1 MKVQLH
7 LFYWLFGIL
16 LSSSTEPLP
25 TLETQLFKN
34 GEGGYNCYRIP
45 AIIKTHKGILLA
57 FAEGRKTSCNDF
69 GDVDIL
75 LKISEDGGHNWT
87 EKKVVAEFGGLQ
99 AGNPAPVEDLF
110 DARFPEGRIFLFY
123 NTGDV
128 SEHEMRLGKGTRNVH
143 FITSND
149 QGKTWSKPTTISNQV
164 HFNSTTSQA
173 EKDWRTHAT
182 TPGHALQLTHA
193 PYRGRI
199 YVPANHSQGDPQEG
213 FNEYRAY
220 GFYTDNHGK
229 DFAVS
234 PDLNTPSSN
243 EAIGVELEDG
253 TLMLN
258 VREQNG
264 VSKERIIALS
274 TSGGEQW
281 DTEYFDSELITPVCQ
296 SSVLLFKGKQANALL
311 YSGPNSRNQRE
322 KMTVKASFDKGQSW
336 SLKKEVYAG
345 TAAYSDL
352 VQVDVDTIGL
362 LYERDR
368 DGIYFSLIPFATL
381 QPSDG
386 K

>member
-1 MKVQLH
+1 
-7 LFYWLFGIL
+7 
-16 LSSSTEPLP
+16 
-25 TLETQLFKN
+25 
-34 GEGGYNCYRIP
+34 
-45 AIIKTHKGILLA
+45 
-57 FAEGRKTSCNDF
+57 
-69 GDVDIL
+69 
-75 LKISEDGGHNWT
+75 
-87 EKKVVAEFGGLQ
+87 
-99 AGNPAPVEDLF
+99 
-110 DARFPEGRIFLFY
+110 
-123 NTGDV
+123 
-128 SEHEMRLGKGTRNVH
+128 
-143 FITSND
+143 
-149 QGKTWSKPTTISNQV
+149 
-164 HFNSTTSQA
+164 
-173 EKDWRTHAT
+173 
-182 TPGHALQLTHA
+182 
-193 PYRGRI
+193 
-199 YVPANHSQGDPQEG
+199 
-213 FNEYRAY
+213 
-220 GFYTDNHGK
+220 
-229 DFAVS
+229 
-234 PDLNTPSSN
+234 
-243 EAIGVELEDG
+243 
-253 TLMLN
+253 MLN

-336 SLKKEVYAG
+336 SLEKEVFAG